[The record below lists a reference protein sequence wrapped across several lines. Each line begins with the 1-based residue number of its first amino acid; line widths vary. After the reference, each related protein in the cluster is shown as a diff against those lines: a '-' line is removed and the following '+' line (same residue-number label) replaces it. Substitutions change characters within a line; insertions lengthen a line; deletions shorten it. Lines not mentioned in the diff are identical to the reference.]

1 MFSAFPEGKVDF
13 AEGERRMRDNKG
25 FPEGL
30 PPLSGEVSLKV
41 TEGLYHKMKAGNLE
55 GEL

>member
-30 PPLSGEVSLKV
+30 PPLSGEV
-41 TEGLYHKMKAGNLE
+41 AFP
-55 GEL
+55 